1 MLEVEE
7 SMIDRS
13 RIEDRITEIRRRL
26 NDLRETAETIDEV
39 KFLTDSVIADA
50 TERRLQVAIQACMD
64 IANHLVAQI
73 AIEKPQK
80 ENKEVFLIL
89 AKHKIINE
97 DLAKKLVKMAGMRNI
112 LVHQYMEVKR
122 QLVYDAIKNDLG
134 DIRDFIKQIQRFL
147 DKKRN

>member
-97 DLAKKLVKMAGMRNI
+97 DLAKKLVKMAGMR
-112 LVHQYMEVKR
+112 
-122 QLVYDAIKNDLG
+122 
-134 DIRDFIKQIQRFL
+134 FL